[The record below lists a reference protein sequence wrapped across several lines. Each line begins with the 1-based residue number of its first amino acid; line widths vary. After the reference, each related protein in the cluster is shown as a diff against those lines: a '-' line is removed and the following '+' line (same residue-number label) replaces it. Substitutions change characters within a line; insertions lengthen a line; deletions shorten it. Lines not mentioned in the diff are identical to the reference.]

1 MGPVFRV
8 RQQDELGVLVSAL
21 VVAVRV
27 GVRQWGCLFRS
38 SVGPSTSHSRPGWAP
53 LLPTLTHLLPSHY
66 SQGWSWGRRWPLGMG
81 GRKLLPLKVLVWV
94 S

>member
-8 RQQDELGVLVSAL
+8 RQQDELGVLVTAL

-53 LLPTLTHLLPSHY
+53 LLPTLTPK
-66 SQGWSWGRRWPLGMG
+66 
-81 GRKLLPLKVLVWV
+81 RKFYESKDLVLVNN